1 MTDKHEQVGNEADR
15 LRLAGRLK
23 ATREYLGLS
32 QQQVAERT
40 GIPRSAVS
48 DIERAARKVDTM
60 ELKKMARLY
69 RLSTSYFL
77 DEDDDADAG
86 EHALAGIP
94 RTHRDLT
101 EGDRIEVAR
110 FISYLKAR
118 RAAEREGSEQQDG
131 RSPQAGERPSARRSS

>member
-1 MTDKHEQVGNEADR
+1 MTSSRDPIGDEADR
-15 LRLAGRLK
+15 ARLASRLK

-48 DIERAARKVDTM
+48 DIERATRKVDTM

-77 DEDDDADAG
+77 DEDEDADAG

-94 RTHRDLT
+94 RTRRDLT
-101 EGDRIEVAR
+101 EGDRIEVAK
-110 FISYLKAR
+110 F
-118 RAAEREGSEQQDG
+118 
-131 RSPQAGERPSARRSS
+131 